1 LTTSSRG
8 RARHVDCLVA
18 VRRDD
23 AIVVVRP
30 GERMSD
36 EKLEQVAGQ
45 VSDLQGKVD
54 VLKGQVG
61 DLQGNVGV
69 LKGQV
74 SELSE
79 RLDRVEQKVE
89 GLEKRVER
97 LELKFDR
104 LEQKVD
110 LLIEAF
116 FAFRDEVRARFDAL
130 EERMDRVEDR
140 LDALETRMTAVE
152 RRLDKVEVTLEE
164 HGGHIRQLAE
174 ANAALQALIER
185 RHQDAIE
192 HFDMRMIPIELAIRE
207 HSAVVR
213 YHNLTP
219 GAGLH

>member
-1 LTTSSRG
+1 VDPSSRG

-45 VSDLQGKVD
+45 VGDLQGKVD
-54 VLKGQVG
+54 VLKGQVDDLHG
-61 DLQGNVGV
+61 DVGV
-69 LKGQV
+69 LKVQV

-79 RLDRVEQKVE
+79 RLDRLEQK
-89 GLEKRVER
+89 
-97 LELKFDR
+97 FNR

-140 LDALETRMTAVE
+140 LDSLEARMTAVE

-164 HGGHIRQLAE
+164 HGEHIRQLAE